1 MSRPMTPL
9 ERVRAIY
16 GTQKRLHN
24 VMEWLR
30 EDEVVEVIEYCISDG
45 TSNRDIVKILNDKE
59 IFQNRAFDVDVNALF
74 RVIRETPR
82 LQSIKYQTIR
92 KNDELQN

>member
-1 MSRPMTPL
+1 MTPL

-30 EDEVVEVIEYCISDG
+30 EDEVVEVIEHCL
-45 TSNRDIVKILNDKE
+45 SNGIKNIYIVEILNDKE
-59 IFQNRAFDVDVNALF
+59 IFPNRKFDVDINALY
-74 RVIRETPR
+74 RVIRETQR
-82 LQSIKYQTIR
+82 LSDIKY
-92 KNDELQN
+92 

>member
-1 MSRPMTPL
+1 MSNSITPL
-9 ERVRAIY
+9 EKVRAIY

-30 EDEVVEVIEYCISDG
+30 EDEVIEVIEYCLSIG
-45 TSNRDIVKILNDKE
+45 TSNIDIVRVLNDKE
-59 IFQNRAFDVDVNALF
+59 IFPNRAFDVDVNALF

-92 KNDELQN
+92 KNDELPN